1 MKRRDFMLGAAG
13 ATLAGAT
20 VASGPA
26 LAFERVGDRRT
37 MVFSG
42 GQPVPVLDPH
52 VRYDWSTR
60 MMQQAIYDALAKY
73 EGNPPKIVPWLAES
87 WESSPDSLTWTFH
100 LVGNAK
106 FHNGDPV
113 DAEAVRFSFER
124 ALKLNKGVAWMLKDH
139 LDPSAIK
146 AVDARTVQLTLKAP
160 YGGFLSFIPLWFIV
174 NPKQV
179 TGDDYGQ
186 KFLIDGDAGSGPF
199 KINRWDAQAV
209 MALDAV
215 PDYWKGWPMGEAE
228 RPAGA
233 IYRVMREP
241 APRKAALERGEVD
254 MVTEM
259 TPDDYDQMAKLPG
272 IVVTDNTGMTPFT
285 IQMNTQ
291 KGPTADINFRK
302 ALAYAFDYNALLQIE
317 NNAAKLMDSPFPN
330 VMTGHVAIADIP
342 RQDLTK
348 ARDYLAKTQWKQGGI
363 ELDYTYVAGL
373 EVERRIGLALLESLQ
388 PLNIKVNVVA
398 QPWPTL
404 VARGAKPETASD
416 TVAVYVTPVSPDP
429 DVLAAQYAST
439 AAGQFWA
446 MHQLRDAELDSMVM
460 QARLETDNA
469 KRLAQYAAI
478 QQRIVDLQPCIFG
491 MLEDRKW
498 AMRQYVKGFQFC
510 PVRLTGEIDM
520 YAVYVAKT

>member
-1 MKRRDFMLGAAG
+1 
-13 ATLAGAT
+13 
-20 VASGPA
+20 
-26 LAFERVGDRRT
+26 
-37 MVFSG
+37 
-42 GQPVPVLDPH
+42 
-52 VRYDWSTR
+52 
-60 MMQQAIYDALAKY
+60 
-73 EGNPPKIVPWLAES
+73 
-87 WESSPDSLTWTFH
+87 
-100 LVGNAK
+100 
-106 FHNGDPV
+106 
-113 DAEAVRFSFER
+113 
-124 ALKLNKGVAWMLKDH
+124 
-139 LDPSAIK
+139 
-146 AVDARTVQLTLKAP
+146 
-160 YGGFLSFIPLWFIV
+160 
-174 NPKQV
+174 
-179 TGDDYGQ
+179 
-186 KFLIDGDAGSGPF
+186 
-199 KINRWDAQAV
+199 

-215 PDYWKGWPMGEAE
+215 PDYWKGWPMGDAD
-228 RPAGA
+228 RPAGV

-302 ALAYAFDYNALLQIE
+302 ALAYAFDYKALLQIE

-330 VMTGHVAIADIP
+330 AMTGHVAIADIP
-342 RQDLTK
+342 RQDLAK
-348 ARDYLAKTQWKQGGI
+348 ARDYLAKTQWKQGV
-363 ELDYTYVAGL
+363 ELEYTYVAGL

-429 DVLAAQYAST
+429 DVIAAQYAST
-439 AAGQFWA
+439 AAGQFWG

-460 QARLETDNA
+460 KARFETDPA
-469 KRLAQYAAI
+469 KRLTQYAAI

-498 AMRQYVKGFQFC
+498 AMRQYVKGFEFC

-520 YAVYVAKT
+520 YAVYVAKA